1 MANLFENANY
11 YEQLYK
17 IAVQQIPP
25 EAENL
30 GQDEFGVAILHHN
43 KNCQSLKDVEASD
56 FLWFKVKGSEFI
68 KSLWKRNAHNQPE
81 HSVSKLTSA
90 YAKRSNIQ
98 AGLKFANRAIL
109 DTTHMR
115 ELNHM
120 KTNIV
125 VFTAHPGC
133 MDQNAPTSSSSMPTP
148 VRNPLQPINAQL
160 SANTNP
166 LNIAGKPLIKPE
178 PTNSTPYDVPRLHP
192 AIASSQRTTAPL
204 GTENI
209 PVKNEPRSSTPT
221 QSSRVQYGM
230 LRYSFSVVFSYSTFS
245 WLVYVL
251 MALKQMLLWLVK
263 PMFPLPPHA
272 LLPRIPRQ
280 VVS

>member
-1 MANLFENANY
+1 MANIFNA
-11 YEQLYK
+11 QLHK

-30 GQDEFGVAILHHN
+30 GQDEFGVAILNHN
-43 KNCQSLKDVEASD
+43 KNGQSLKDVEASD

-68 KSLWKRNAHNQPE
+68 KSVEVQYSQSTE
-81 HSVSKLTSA
+81 HSISKLTSA

-98 AGLKFANRAIL
+98 AGLRFANRAIL

-125 VFTAHPGC
+125 IFTAHAPS
-133 MDQNAPTSSSSMPTP
+133 MDQNAPSSSSSRPTP
-148 VRNPLQPINAQL
+148 IRNPLQPINAQL

-166 LNIAGKPLIKPE
+166 LNTAGKPLIKPE
-178 PTNSTPYDVPRLHP
+178 SIYSTPYDVPRLHP
-192 AIASSQRTTAPL
+192 AIASSQRATTPL

-209 PVKNEPRSSTPT
+209 PMKNEPGNSTPT
-221 QSSRVQYGM
+221 QSRRVHYGM
-230 LRYSFSVVFSYSTFS
+230 LRYFIRIRIFVFIILMTAYI
-245 WLVYVL
+245 L
-251 MALKQMLLWLVK
+251 MALKGHQMLLWLVK
-263 PMFPLPPHA
+263 PMFPLLPRA
-272 LLPRIPRQ
+272 LLPLIPRQ